1 VRETGLN
8 QILMRFL
15 LAKSPTRGLNVL
27 KFLLV
32 DATLLAF
39 SVCLPIA
46 ITALG
51 LFAGVACGQPR
62 KLSGPVDKN

>member
-1 VRETGLN
+1 MRETGLN

-15 LAKSPTRGLNVL
+15 LAKSPTRSLNVL

-39 SVCLPIA
+39 SV
-46 ITALG
+46 
-51 LFAGVACGQPR
+51 VS
-62 KLSGPVDKN
+62 LSL